1 MITLVGNQVS
11 GLKSPV
17 RPYVDAATEAV
28 VRDLTFDIKRPIKE
42 LGIVGCMFTESYS
55 ENRHHIPN
63 IITPSF
69 HSLTFRVKKA
79 KPGAK
84 VSFLVEFSL
93 PKIGMTSKKRV
104 SKRGTDQWQKYPGT
118 ARAVGEFHYRG
129 WSKPGKPL
137 EVELGESASGWIS
150 RAKEEEIESET
161 SSSRETITIPELK
174 LRYEITTTRLEGQV
188 FTVTLIIR
196 NQSSSNIRSVGGT
209 IYGLSSEASTE
220 GAAFV
225 PIKVGGVEVPARAR
239 NTHVRMN
246 GDILVASPVAILDVP
261 RLDPVQGPEFS
272 RLSTPRGLLTE
283 LTAIAPADRQKLQD
297 SGELEA
303 IALILASMSEAL
315 PHVKYL
321 YAWQFDAIQ
330 RIIARRSEGDSTPFI
345 LRAPTG
351 KGKTLVFAF
360 ASLLTALLSNSE
372 GTKVVLTFPTRALT
386 AQQLNEFVA
395 MLYRLNLKAGK
406 KVRVALYM
414 GRGGTLGSVIP
425 KYITEGDPLP
435 HITRCPECHEKEV
448 VAHKPDDDSV
458 VPKCSKCGTQLD
470 FVALSDSAAEQKPPD
485 ILIAT
490 VDKLAYEI
498 SQSFFSYTLFGAESR
513 VCGSC
518 GTWHLKSF
526 AKYAGEDAVCR
537 KCGATLPV
545 KTSRSSI
552 GLLVFDEVHS
562 LYATTGN
569 LTAHFIS
576 LLKRLNVEFGNGDI
590 SVIGATATV
599 ANESALLQN
608 LVDSKPEV
616 FPSEEGFAKYFVQH
630 DELQYRFVVT
640 EPLDRATRSL
650 VSRGIGAY
658 DGFLRDV
665 KSTASEE
672 MKALVAKL
680 KQSNPDFVSKYE
692 QQFVFVNR
700 KKDGST
706 LQKTITE
713 TFAAPPETAFVSGD
727 DSSRQLAL
735 KSKAVIEHRTTVVI
749 ATKIYSLGMDFGDL
763 NVLQFFGVPDTI
775 VDLVQ
780 IIGRIGRTGLP
791 ALVFLHLYPPN
802 PRDNFVYEF
811 FDQIM
816 AKPGVHFEPTPIN
829 ALNRYAIYQSSLN
842 IILGL
847 ILARSDKVP
856 SVRYC
861 DKAYQ
866 YYVKEKNA
874 EALMD
879 DVVGVYKRSFASA
892 QEMADIRSIVR
903 ERLKFLFS
911 SCQGKNGDIVGML
924 KDKGLLL
931 TSLRGESR
939 YVEYSPTIQ
948 YQVMDS
954 IEVDN
959 EAEDSALIDVSRA
972 EETPPES
979 GEGGSGE
986 VKA

>member
-1 MITLVGNQVS
+1 MMGLVEGQMS

-17 RPYVDAATEAV
+17 RPFVDSATEEV
-28 VRDLTFDIKRPIKE
+28 VRELTFDIRKPLKE
-42 LGIVGCMFTESYS
+42 LGIVGCMFTDSYS
-55 ENRHHIPN
+55 ENRQHIPN

-69 HSLTFRVKKA
+69 HSITFRVKKA

-84 VSFLVEFSL
+84 VSFLVEFSI
-93 PKIGMTSKKRV
+93 PKIGMTSKKTV
-104 SKRGTDQWQKYPGT
+104 SKRGVDQWQKYPST
-118 ARAVGEFHYRG
+118 ARAVGEFHYMG
-129 WSKPGKPL
+129 WIKSNKPL
-137 EVELGESASGWIS
+137 EVELGESASGWITRS
-150 RAKEEEIESET
+150 KEEIVETET
-161 SSSRETITIPELK
+161 SSSRETITTPEVK
-174 LRYEITTTRLEGQV
+174 VRYEITSTRFEGSV
-188 FTVTLIIR
+188 FTVSLVLR
-196 NQSSSNIRSVGGT
+196 NQSSSNIRTVGGT
-209 IYGLSSEASTE
+209 IYGLGIVVNTE
-220 GAAFV
+220 GATFM

-239 NTHVRMN
+239 NTHAKMK
-246 GDILVASPVAILDVP
+246 GETLVASPVAILDVP
-261 RLDPVQGPEFS
+261 RLDPVPGPEFKK
-272 RLSTPRGLLTE
+272 LSTPHGLLSE
-283 LTAIAPADRQKLQD
+283 LAALSAGDKRNLQG
-297 SGELEA
+297 SGQVES
-303 IALILASMSEAL
+303 ISQILASMSEAL
-315 PHVKYL
+315 PHVKQL

-330 RIIARRSEGDSTPFI
+330 RIIVRQLKGESTPFI

-360 ASLLTALLSNSE
+360 ASIMTALFSGSE
-372 GTKVVLTFPTRALT
+372 GTKVILTFPTRALT
-386 AQQLNEFVA
+386 AQQLNEFIA
-395 MLYRLNLKAGK
+395 MLYRLNMKVGK

-425 KYITEGDPLP
+425 KFVTEGDPLP
-435 HITRCPECHEKEV
+435 HITRCPECHAKDI
-448 VAHKPDDDSV
+448 VAHKPEDDLV
-458 VPKCSKCGTQLD
+458 VPKCSNCGTQLD
-470 FVALSDSAAEQKPPD
+470 FVALSDSAAEQRPPD

-490 VDKLAYEI
+490 IDKLAYEV

-513 VCGSC
+513 VCGNC

-526 AKYAGEDAVCR
+526 AKYAGDDAVCR
-537 KCGATLPV
+537 KCSATLPS
-545 KTSRSSI
+545 KTARSSI
-552 GLLVFDEVHS
+552 ALLVFDEVHS

-576 LLKRLNVEFGNGDI
+576 LLKKLNAEFGNGDI
-590 SVIGATATV
+590 AVIGATATV
-599 ANESALLQN
+599 ANESALLLN
-608 LVDSKPEV
+608 LVDTKPEV
-616 FPSEEGFAKYFVQH
+616 FPSEEDFGNYFVES

-658 DGFLRDV
+658 DEYLRSV
-665 KSTASEE
+665 KSAASEE
-672 MKALVAKL
+672 IKTLVSRL
-680 KQSNPDFVSKYE
+680 KESNPSFEAKYE
-692 QQFVFVNR
+692 QQFVYVNR

-713 TFAAPPETAFVSGD
+713 TFSAPPQTTFVSGD

-775 VDLVQ
+775 VDLIQ

-842 IILGL
+842 IVLGL

-861 DKAYQ
+861 DKTYQ
-866 YYVKEKNA
+866 YYVKERNA
-874 EALMD
+874 EALMG
-879 DVVGVYKRSFASA
+879 DVVDVYKRSFATA
-892 QEMADIRSIVR
+892 QEMADIRGIIR

-911 SCQGKNGDIVGML
+911 SCQSKNEDLVRML
-924 KDKGLLL
+924 RDKGLLL

-939 YVEYSPTIQ
+939 FVEYSPTIQ

-959 EAEDSALIDVSRA
+959 ETEDTALIDESRS

-979 GEGGSGE
+979 DEDTSGE